1 MPIKEGYLAMKTALA
16 VVILAAAAGI
26 GSVAAAAETL
36 YIPLG
41 SAGEALIIDTRS
53 DEIVGRIQD
62 IPDVHGLAATADGK
76 LLIAASLSEQ
86 EGGAGSIPDKP
97 EGVAEDE
104 HAGHHGANPAMPESD
119 TVSILSLI
127 NARTSQIM
135 RRIEVPGAV
144 HHVATTPDSRF
155 AIATHPSSG
164 QVSIVDLER
173 YALVATLATGP
184 APNYAVVSPDGARIF
199 VSNAGNDTI
208 SEIDPQRWIVR
219 RNFVAGKSPEH
230 MVLSQNGQ
238 RLYVA
243 NVDDGTVSEIDAAEG
258 VVMRTFEVGGRLH
271 GIDLSEDGRRLF
283 VSARE
288 RNELVVMNLHTL
300 EIFRATLG
308 PAPYHVATAGGAGK
322 LYVSSAEEP
331 KIWVLDLQ
339 TLQRLAEIPIRGEGH
354 QMAVT
359 AR

>member
-1 MPIKEGYLAMKTALA
+1 
-16 VVILAAAAGI
+16 
-26 GSVAAAAETL
+26 
-36 YIPLG
+36 
-41 SAGEALIIDTRS
+41 
-53 DEIVGRIQD
+53 
-62 IPDVHGLAATADGK
+62 
-76 LLIAASLSEQ
+76 
-86 EGGAGSIPDKP
+86 
-97 EGVAEDE
+97 
-104 HAGHHGANPAMPESD
+104 
-119 TVSILSLI
+119 
-127 NARTSQIM
+127 
-135 RRIEVPGAV
+135 
-144 HHVATTPDSRF
+144 
-155 AIATHPSSG
+155 
-164 QVSIVDLER
+164 VSIVDLER